1 MEASQG
7 CPTTILQ
14 TPEGCRVKHRFFFM
28 AGLPRT
34 GSTVLSAILSQNPK
48 IHSGP
53 ASPVCPIMR
62 DLTLGFSEGSFVEM
76 SVANRPNFH
85 SEVIGNVPHL
95 YYKGVDKPFVIDKSR
110 DWLHPRNMD
119 LIRTYMS
126 PTPQVLVLLRD
137 KEAII
142 ESFTNLWKKNGVP
155 RGRMQALVEDAT
167 WKVSYYCD
175 EIIPTVKAWQEITN
189 GNSVHR
195 GDSDYTS
202 DQFLFIEYDQFV
214 DDPAQT
220 LAGIYKFFRLE
231 SYTHDFDN
239 ISADE
244 IENDAVI
251 GPEWSGLHQVRRS
264 LVGVA

>member
-1 MEASQG
+1 MM
-7 CPTTILQ
+7 
-14 TPEGCRVKHRFFFM
+14 HRFFFM

-62 DLTLGFSEGSFVEM
+62 DLTLGFSEGSFMEM
-76 SVANRPNFH
+76 AVANRPNFH
-85 SEVIGNVPHL
+85 SEVVGNVPHL
-95 YYKGVDKPFVIDKSR
+95 YYKDVRKPFIVDKSR

-155 RGRMQALVEDAT
+155 RKRMKALVDDAT
-167 WKVSYYCD
+167 WRVSFYCD
-175 EIIPTVKAWQEITN
+175 EIIPTVKAWQEVIN

-195 GDSDYTS
+195 GDSDCTS
-202 DQFLFIEYDQFV
+202 DQFLFIEYDKFV
-214 DDPAQT
+214 DDPTET
-220 LAGIYKFFRLE
+220 LAGIYRFFRLE
-231 SYTHDFDN
+231 PYTHDFDD

-251 GPEWSGLHQVRRS
+251 GPEWAGLHKVRRS

>member
-1 MEASQG
+1 MATSQG
-7 CPTTILQ
+7 YHSLILQ
-14 TPEGCRVKHRFFFM
+14 TPEGCRVTHRFFFM

-62 DLTLGFSEGSFVEM
+62 DLTLGISEGSFTEM
-76 SVANRPNFH
+76 SVANRPDFQA
-85 SEVIGNVPHL
+85 EIIGNVPHL
-95 YYKGVDKPFVIDKSR
+95 YYRDVHKPFIVDKSR

-119 LIRTYMS
+119 LIRAYM
-126 PTPQVLVLLRD
+126 TPEPKVLVLLRD

-142 ESFTNLWKKNGVP
+142 DSFTKLWKKNGVP
-155 RGRMQALVEDAT
+155 PSQIKGLVADAT

-175 EIIPTVKAWQEITN
+175 EIIPTVKAWQEILN

-195 GDSDYTS
+195 GDSALTN
-202 DQFLFIEYDQFV
+202 DQFLFVEYEKFME
-214 DDPAQT
+214 DPAQT
-220 LAGIYKFFRLE
+220 LAGIYRFFQLE
-231 SYTHDFDN
+231 PYAHSFVD

-244 IENDAVI
+244 IENDAVV
-251 GPEWSGLHQVRRS
+251 GPEWKGLHQVRPA
-264 LVGVA
+264 LAGV